1 MSRPRGAHRKHQEQ
15 SLRTMHVRAGMLVA
29 AAVLA
34 MLAACATKPDLAPP
48 ATGYLAVGGREKG
61 REVVMYGFGLIDI
74 GYRFG
79 GKNPESGLDCSG
91 MVAYIYE
98 KVTGARLPHN
108 AREIARLARP
118 VERSAL
124 QAGDL
129 VFFNTRNRP
138 FSHMGIFVGDGRFM
152 HAPSSGGRIKL
163 SSLSERY
170 YATRFDSARTLL
182 KD

>member
-1 MSRPRGAHRKHQEQ
+1 MKSPRG
-15 SLRTMHVRAGMLVA
+15 
-29 AAVLA
+29 
-34 MLAACATKPDLAPP
+34 LAARFLGLLALACLLAALAGCATKPEIIAPP
-48 ATGYLAVGGREKG
+48 ETPLVVGDREKG
-61 REVVMYGFGLIDI
+61 REVVMYAFGLIDI